1 MTQKLV
7 FGLWLILTV
16 LSAIFVLFRRFIL
29 TSKWKL
35 SLNEVLDLALAILGG
50 ISGVYLIFQ
59 AWSLYEKLQKLVGNE
74 GPVAMTPGGVA
85 SIWFGFGEIHE
96 LASKR

>member
-7 FGLWLILTV
+7 FGLWLILTT
-16 LSAIFVLFRRFIL
+16 LSALFVLFRRFNL

-35 SLNEVLDLALAILGG
+35 SLNEVLDLALAVLGG

-59 AWSLYEKLQKLVGNE
+59 AWSLYEKLQKLVGTE
-74 GPVAMTPGGVA
+74 GPVAMTLGGIA
-85 SIWFGFGEIHE
+85 SIWFGFGKIHE
-96 LASKR
+96 LASK

>member
-1 MTQKLV
+1 MTQKFV
-7 FGLWLILTV
+7 FGLWLILTA
-16 LSAIFVLFRRFIL
+16 LSALFVLFRRFSH

-35 SLNEVLDLALAILGG
+35 SLYEVLDLALAVLGG

-59 AWSLYEKLQKLVGNE
+59 AWSLYEKLQKLVGTE
-74 GPVAMTPGGVA
+74 GPVAMTLGGFA
-85 SIWFGFGEIHE
+85 SIWFGFGKIHE

>member
-1 MTQKLV
+1 MTQKFV
-7 FGLWLILTV
+7 FELWLILTA
-16 LSAIFVLFRRFIL
+16 LSAFFVLLRRFNR

-35 SLNEVLDLALAILGG
+35 SLNEVLDLALAVLGG

-59 AWSLYEKLQKLVGNE
+59 AWSLYEKLQKLVGTE
-74 GPVAMTPGGVA
+74 GPVAMTLGGFA
-85 SIWFGFGEIHE
+85 SIWFGVGKIHE

>member
-1 MTQKLV
+1 MSQKLV
-7 FGLWLILTV
+7 FGLWLILTA
-16 LSAIFVLFRRFIL
+16 LSTIFVLLKRFYH
-29 TSKWKL
+29 TSRWKL
-35 SLNEVLDLALAILGG
+35 LLNEVLDLALAVLGG

-74 GPVAMTPGGVA
+74 GPVAMTLGGFA
-85 SIWFGFGEIHE
+85 SIWFGIGKIHE